1 MKIPFLMI
9 FTFFGIISAWAS
21 KALEDGKITAAEGFE
36 LVTALAKVLGVT
48 PEFDVSEFLALSSP
62 KANAEDIEEQVN
74 PKQQNMA
81 RHTAGE

>member
-48 PEFDVSEFLALSSP
+48 PEFDVSEFLSLSSP
-62 KANAEDIEEQVN
+62 KAQSDDTKELENFTHEQT
-74 PKQQNMA
+74 PGPTLK
-81 RHTAGE
+81 G

>member
-9 FTFFGIISAWAS
+9 FSFFGIISAWAS
-21 KALEDGKITAAEGFE
+21 KALQDGKISAQECYE
-36 LVTALAKVLGVT
+36 LVNALAEVLGVT
-48 PEFDVSEFLALSSP
+48 LEFDVSEFLALSSP

>member
-36 LVTALAKVLGVT
+36 LVVSLARVLGVT
-48 PEFDVSEFLALSSP
+48 LEFDVSEFLALSSP
-62 KANAEDIEEQVN
+62 KANAEDVVDQLS
-74 PKQQNMA
+74 PKQQDMA
-81 RHTAGE
+81 LHTAEE